1 MVPLFL
7 RPSDKDIPAMQS
19 KTQFLNEKKEPKEEK
34 FDLKEQKADIEL

>member
-19 KTQFLNEKKEPKEEK
+19 KTQLLNEKKEPKEEK
-34 FDLKEQKADIEL
+34 FKEQKANIEL